1 MSGTAKVKSDI
12 EETPSLEEIAGDI
25 ASLKRD
31 LGALM
36 QHMKQAATTGAEAK
50 VKDAAN
56 HFGDEARQIFG
67 HLAEHGEQS
76 VKAVERQI
84 EERPFTS
91 LLAAFA
97 IGYLGGRLTRH

>member
-1 MSGTAKVKSDI
+1 MSSTAKIKSDI
-12 EETPSLEEIAGDI
+12 EETPSLEAIAEDI

-31 LGALM
+31 LSALM
-36 QHMKQAATTGAEAK
+36 EHVKQAATAGAGAK
-50 VKDAAN
+50 VKDAAD
-56 HFGDEARQIFG
+56 HLGHEARQVFG
-67 HLAEHGEQS
+67 NLSEHGEQS

-91 LLAAFA
+91 LLVAFA